1 MTNFIKTFNNSLLLE
16 KRSDSLAKLSKDVLS
31 TFKDKLQSKDK
42 LQIFINNEILI
53 DEVFLTFAKNNNIVI
68 KQLFNES
75 MMKWSDEIKNEE
87 FYQGVFLVSSS
98 DLEFILATLFYKGTG
113 FEDQLGTFII
123 VNDDNI
129 NKLIELKKKY
139 LLFSREVDH
148 FNCTIKVFDSND
160 IAYQKNSKWEDLFL
174 PDELKTD
181 IKSLVEVFLKSK
193 DFYLEN
199 RIPWKRGIILSGEPG
214 NGKSTLIKTI
224 ISNYNFKP
232 VTIVPEANNDMLRSA
247 FLYAEHQSP
256 SLLYF
261 EDLDSL
267 FERGLDL
274 STFLNLMDGIQTRN
288 GMLVIATANDLT
300 SFKSNVIDRPSRFDR
315 KIEIPLPDAKQATK
329 YLKSLFKDSLSE
341 KDLKNIVKICVKN
354 KLSYAYL
361 KEIYISTKYVLISE
375 DRKDLKI
382 DDVNEVINKLL
393 QERVTNLKSVN
404 TDKYLQ

>member
-300 SFKSNVIDRPSRFDR
+300 SFKSNVIDSPSRFDR